1 MRLGAFAA
9 KWFVVHDRESGVCH
23 WVSAFHASETITVP
37 LGVQRNDGLVGDGA
51 AAPVAAGCELV
62 SIAC

>member
-9 KWFVVHDRESGVCH
+9 KWFVVHDRESGVGH
-23 WVSAFHASETITVP
+23 WISAFHASEAVTVP

-51 AAPVAAGCELV
+51 AAAVAAGCELV
-62 SIAC
+62 SIAG